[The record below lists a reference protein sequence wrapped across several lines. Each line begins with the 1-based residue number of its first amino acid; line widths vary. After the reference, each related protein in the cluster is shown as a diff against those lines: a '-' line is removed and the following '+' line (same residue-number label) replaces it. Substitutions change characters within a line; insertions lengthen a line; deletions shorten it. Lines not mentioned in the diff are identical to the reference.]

1 MAQTNSEGSNS
12 VSEISLDEADRIA
25 TNNDE
30 YYFEELWC
38 NGSYGPIFSADAYSS
53 TPKSRRSRI
62 AILLINLPF
71 KIVPSFSMIEHLMS
85 RKHPCIVE
93 AKECYTCY
101 DPPAHHQKDS
111 NIMMPTP
118 RTIAVVTGDC
128 SSYNLENFL
137 SRYTVSDGETRLRWY
152 ANLAGGMQYLH
163 SHGYLHWDLKP
174 ENIWISNETLKI
186 GFAGIA
192 KLIWHSY
199 HIKFPES
206 HYGSM
211 LSVFK
216 SSRPYIP
223 PETTERGEYTKQSEV
238 FALGLVFLLIAEAP
252 DGSSHSAQWKGATKS
267 LGTLL
272 SLEPEARLVPATS
285 ILSPAVER
293 CSVEELEL
301 VNRMLSYDCS
311 KRPSMNIVAETVG
324 KWQGHVQYPSMW
336 SPSYYCTLLQQLW
349 TYITSQ

>member
-1 MAQTNSEGSNS
+1 MAQGESNDS
-12 VSEISLDEADRIA
+12 VSKISLDEADRIA

-30 YYFEELWC
+30 YCFEELWC
-38 NGSYGPIFSADAYSS
+38 DGSYGPIFAADAFSS
-53 TPKSRRSRI
+53 TPKSRRSRV

-101 DPPAHHQKDS
+101 DNPGPVDCQKDQ
-111 NIMMPTP
+111 NIMMPVP
-118 RTIAVVTGDC
+118 RTIAVVSGDC
-128 SSYNLENFL
+128 SNYNLEYFL
-137 SRYTVSDGETRLRWY
+137 SRYTVSDNETRLRWY
-152 ANLAGGMQYLH
+152 GNLANGMQYLH
-163 SHGYLHWDLKP
+163 SNGYLHWDLKP
-174 ENIWISNETLKI
+174 ENIWICNETLKI

-223 PETTERGEYTKQSEV
+223 PETVERGDYTKLSEV
-238 FALGLVFLLIAEAP
+238 FALGLVYLLIAEAP
-252 DGSSHSAQWKGATKS
+252 DTTSHTAHWKGATDS
-267 LGTLL
+267 LGSLL
-272 SLEPEARLVPATS
+272 SCVPESQLVPATS
-285 ILSPAVER
+285 LLSPPVEH
-293 CSVEELEL
+293 CSVEELDL
-301 VNRMLSYDCS
+301 INRMLSYDSS
-311 KRPSMNIVAETVG
+311 KRPSMQSVAATVS
-324 KWQGHVQYPSMW
+324 KWQGRNDPSMW
-336 SPSYYCTLLQQLW
+336 SPLYYCMLIQKLW
-349 TYITSQ
+349 TYITS